1 MNRQSPVRP
10 ARPVSFNLMQI
21 QMPVGAI
28 TLIAHRVTGVVLALG
43 LPFFLYV
50 LHLSLDSAQSYERLT
65 RIAGTGLFKV
75 ALVAFI
81 WALSHHLLAGVRHLL
96 MDIGIGS
103 HLVEARRSA
112 WGVNIG
118 GAVMALV
125 AAGVV
130 L

>member
-1 MNRQSPVRP
+1 M
-10 ARPVSFNLMQI
+10 
-21 QMPVGAI
+21 
-28 TLIAHRVTGVVLALG
+28 
-43 LPFFLYV
+43 
-50 LHLSLDSAQSYERLT
+50 
-65 RIAGTGLFKV
+65 

-103 HLVEARRSA
+103 HLVEACRSA

>member
-1 MNRQSPVRP
+1 MNRQPP
-10 ARPVSFNLMQI
+10 ARPVFFTLTQI

-28 TLIAHRVTGVVLALG
+28 TSIVHRITGVVLALG
-43 LPFFLYV
+43 LPYFLYV

-75 ALVAFI
+75 ALVAFT

-103 HLVEARRSA
+103 HLVKARRSA

-118 GAVMALV
+118 GAALALL

>member
-1 MNRQSPVRP
+1 MNRQRP
-10 ARPVSFNLMQI
+10 ARLVFFNLTQI

-28 TLIAHRVTGVVLALG
+28 TSIAHRVTGVVLALG

-50 LHLSLDSAQSYERLT
+50 LYLSLDSAQSYERLT
-65 RIAGTGLFKV
+65 RIAGTSLFKV

-96 MDIGIGS
+96 MDVGIGS
-103 HLVEARRSA
+103 HLADARRSA

-118 GAVMALV
+118 GAVLALL

>member
-1 MNRQSPVRP
+1 MNRKRP
-10 ARPVSFNLMQI
+10 ARPVFFNLTQI

-28 TLIAHRVTGVVLALG
+28 TLIAHRATGVVLALG

-50 LHLSLDSAQSYERLT
+50 LYLSLDSAQSYERLT
-65 RIAGTGLFKV
+65 WIAGTGLFKV
-75 ALVAFI
+75 MLVVFI

-96 MDIGIGS
+96 MDIGISS
-103 HLVEARRSA
+103 HLAEARRSA

>member
-1 MNRQSPVRP
+1 MNRQRPVRP
-10 ARPVSFNLMQI
+10 VFFNLTQI

-43 LPFFLYV
+43 LPFVLYV